1 MDDNTSLS
9 PTEINWSEHLE
20 VYFKETAEKSQG
32 LAWLHKKAEELFYK
46 TTVFID
52 LPVIILGTING
63 SMSVGSHSLF
73 GDASYAPIVI
83 GMIIL
88 LSSILTTIG
97 TYFSWSRRSEA
108 HRISA
113 ISYSKL
119 YRFITIELS
128 LPRKERL
135 PPNAFLK
142 MIRVEYDR
150 LAEISPLIPSSIIT
164 TYKEKFGS
172 LTNISHAEE
181 TNGIHPVNI
190 NNSKEQSTDEA
201 YNAV

>member
-9 PTEINWSEHLE
+9 PTEINWSDHLE
-20 VYFKETAEKSQG
+20 IYFKETAEKSQG

-46 TTVFID
+46 ATVFID

-63 SMSVGSHSLF
+63 SISVGSHSLF
-73 GDASYAPIVI
+73 GDASYAPIII
-83 GMIIL
+83 GMVIL

-97 TYFSWSRRSEA
+97 TYFSWSRRSES
-108 HRISA
+108 HKISA

-142 MIRVEYDR
+142 MIRAEYDR
-150 LAEISPLIPSSIIT
+150 LAEISPLIPSSIIKA
-164 TYKEKFGS
+164 YKEKFGT
-172 LTNISHAEE
+172 LTTISHAEG
-181 TNGIHPVNI
+181 TNGLHPVVI
-190 NNSKEQSTDEA
+190 NNTQGQPTDASYTE
-201 YNAV
+201 V